1 MTVQKQKQVTT
12 QSTAS
17 FIENDLL
24 LKTKQ
29 SDELDKALSGIA
41 DLWRKAKNLFI
52 LQCPSRAL
60 LVRLALLWK
69 TPHDSQQSEP
79 LMPSKVQLRSHP
91 DSEQPHC
98 KHLLC
103 PRDTYLYYFL

>member
-1 MTVQKQKQVTT
+1 MTVQKQKQTTT

-29 SDELDKALSGIA
+29 SDELDKALSSRV
-41 DLWRKAKNLFI
+41 DLWWKTKNLFI
-52 LQCPSRAL
+52 LQCPSGAL
-60 LVRLALLWK
+60 LLRLALLWK

-79 LMPSKVQLRSHP
+79 LMLSKVQLKSHP

-98 KHLLC
+98 KHLFC
-103 PRDTYLYYFL
+103 PRDTDHYYFL